1 MNDLWQR
8 LKKAQKPIW
17 LYGMGDGADKILDRL
32 HDRGVEV
39 SGVFASDGFVR
50 NQQFRGFTVTSYAD
64 AKARSGD
71 MIVLVCFGSSRE
83 DVLDNIRRIASEQEL
98 YAPDVPVIG
107 GGTFDSAYAAS
118 HGNELRSVYNMLADE
133 QSRLVF
139 RECVAYRLD
148 GSIAHLFA
156 CESDPNEA
164 WSSIL
169 QPSDE
174 ERLVDLGAFNGD
186 TVTEFLA
193 HTNGRYKHIYAV
205 EPGKK
210 SFARLQTRLG
220 GMDRVDLFNL
230 AAAERTGEIVFNTHG
245 GRNHAAVSASGSDQ
259 MSHTRTGNFAQQSHA
274 LSGSELS
281 PHTRT
286 ASASDQLSHTPTV
299 NGSGRILLVPTDSNV
314 QPPHTHAPSGSKLSP
329 RTHAPSDRDQM
340 SHARIERLP
349 CDSVDNLLGGAAATI
364 IKLDV
369 EGCEAAAIEGAR
381 RTIERFRPKI
391 QAACYHRVED
401 YFALPLQVA
410 AIRNDYRLYMRRFR
424 GVPAWDVNF
433 YFI

>member
-1 MNDLWQR
+1 MKDLWQR

-32 HDRGVEV
+32 HDLGVEV

-71 MIVLVCFGSSRE
+71 IIVLVCFGSSRE

-107 GGTFDSAYAAS
+107 GGTFDSAYAAA
-118 HGNELRSVYNMLADE
+118 HGNELRRVYDMLADE

-148 GSIAHLFA
+148 GDISHLFA

-164 WSSIL
+164 WSDIL
-169 QPSDE
+169 QPSDK

-186 TVTEFLA
+186 TVAEFLA
-193 HTNGRYKHIYAV
+193 HTDGRYEHIYAV

-210 SFARLQTRLG
+210 SFARLHTRLG

-245 GRNHAAVSASGSDQ
+245 GRNHAAVS
-259 MSHTRTGNFAQQSHA
+259 
-274 LSGSELS
+274 
-281 PHTRT
+281 
-286 ASASDQLSHTPTV
+286 
-299 NGSGRILLVPTDSNV
+299 
-314 QPPHTHAPSGSKLSP
+314 PSGSNQLS
-329 RTHAPSDRDQM
+329 RT
-340 SHARIERLP
+340 RIERLP
-349 CDSVDNLLGGAAATI
+349 CDSVDNLLGGETATI

-369 EGCEAAAIEGAR
+369 EGGESAAIEGAR
-381 RTIERFRPKI
+381 RTIERCRPKI
-391 QAACYHRVED
+391 QTACYHRVED

>member
-32 HDRGVEV
+32 YDRGVEV

-83 DVLDNIRRIASEQEL
+83 NVLDNIRRIASEQEL

-148 GSIAHLFA
+148 GNISHLFA

-169 QPSDE
+169 HPSDE

-186 TVTEFLA
+186 TVAEFLV
-193 HTNGRYKHIYAV
+193 HTNGRYEHIYAV

-245 GRNHAAVSASGSDQ
+245 GRNHAAVSASG
-259 MSHTRTGNFAQQSHA
+259 R
-274 LSGSELS
+274 
-281 PHTRT
+281 
-286 ASASDQLSHTPTV
+286 DQLSHTPTV
-299 NGSGRILLVPTDSNV
+299 NGSSRILLVPTDSNV
-314 QPPHTHAPSGSKLSP
+314 QPPHPHATNGRKLLP
-329 RTHAPSDRDQM
+329 RTHAPSGRDQM

>member
-50 NQQFRGFTVTSYAD
+50 NQQFRGFTVTSFAD

-148 GSIAHLFA
+148 GDISHLFG

-164 WSSIL
+164 WSGIL
-169 QPSDE
+169 QPSSE

-186 TVTEFLA
+186 TVAEFLA
-193 HTNGRYKHIYAV
+193 HTNGRYEHIYAV

-245 GRNHAAVSASGSDQ
+245 GRNHAAVSANASDQ
-259 MSHTRTGNFAQQSHA
+259 LSHACTGNFAQQSHA
-274 LSGSELS
+274 LSGSELL
-281 PHTRT
+281 PHTAT
-286 ASASDQLSHTPTV
+286 ANASDQLSHTPTV
-299 NGSGRILLVPTDSNV
+299 NGSGRILLVSTDSNV
-314 QPPHTHAPSGSKLSP
+314 QPPHTHALSGGELSP
-329 RTHAPSDRDQM
+329 HPHAPSGREQM

-391 QAACYHRVED
+391 QAACYLRVED
-401 YFALPLQVA
+401 YFALPLQVT